1 MSPRAQTLLSWAL
14 FVVTLGGVVAMGLL
28 GGGFDPLAAAFLTM
42 SLVGVLIVWRAGGN
56 AVGWVMVAIGVAAL
70 ISATSGAVADWA
82 ANGGPAGW
90 AVAAALLGDTFFI
103 ATIMLTVV
111 ILPLVFPTG
120 RPVSPRWTW
129 VAWLALAMVLANT
142 VLVVSQP
149 TLEGDIA
156 NQFGNEVLNG
166 VLEPF
171 LEDVVTFGI
180 VGAALAAALSLVIR
194 FRRATGVERK
204 QLAWLTYAVAV
215 VAMILVVEEVAAAL
229 GVSVPDAVET
239 ASFVMTVLAFPIAI
253 GVAVL
258 RYRLYEIDRL
268 IRRTVSYAV
277 VAVLLAVAY
286 VAAVSAIGSVV
297 GRQNPLAVAGAT
309 LAAAA
314 LFSPMRRRVQAWV
327 DRRFDRARYDTEQ
340 VVEGLSARLRDE
352 VDLDGLTTDLTGVV
366 TLTLRPV
373 SAGVVLIGEPGR

>member
-1 MSPRAQTLLSWAL
+1 MSARIQTLLAWTL
-14 FVVTLGGVVAMGLL
+14 FVITLGGVVALGLL
-28 GGGFDPLAAAFLTM
+28 GGRFDPLAAAFLTM

-70 ISATSGAVADWA
+70 MSATSGAVADWA

-103 ATIMLTVV
+103 ATIVLTVV
-111 ILPLVFPTG
+111 ILPLIFPTG

-149 TLEGDIA
+149 VLEGDIA
-156 NQFGNEVLNG
+156 NQFGSEVLNRA
-166 VLEPF
+166 LEPF

-204 QLAWLTYAVAV
+204 QLAWLTYAVAL
-215 VAMILVVEEVAAAL
+215 VATILVVEEVSAAF
-229 GVSVPDAVET
+229 GVSIPDAVET
-239 ASFVMTVLAFPIAI
+239 ASLVMTVLAFPTAI
-253 GVAVL
+253 GIAVL

-277 VAVLLAVAY
+277 VAVLLAAAY
-286 VAAVSAIGSVV
+286 VGAVSAIGSVV

-314 LFSPMRRRVQAWV
+314 LFSPIRRRVQAWV
-327 DRRFDRARYDTEQ
+327 DHRFDRARYDTEQ
-340 VVEGLSARLRDE
+340 VVEGFSARLRDE
-352 VDLDGLTTDLTGVV
+352 VDLDGLTTDVTGVV
-366 TLTLRPV
+366 TMTLRPI

>member
-1 MSPRAQTLLSWAL
+1 MSPRTQTLLAWAL
-14 FVVTLGGVVAMGLL
+14 FVITLGGVVAMGLL

-82 ANGGPAGW
+82 ANGGPTGW

-103 ATIMLTVV
+103 ATIVLTVV
-111 ILPLVFPTG
+111 ILPLIFPTG
-120 RPVSPRWTW
+120 LPVSPRWTG
-129 VAWLALAMVLANT
+129 VAWLAFAMVLANT

-149 TLEGDIA
+149 TLEGEIA
-156 NQFGNEVLNG
+156 NQFGNEVLNRA
-166 VLEPF
+166 LEPF

-180 VGAALAAALSLVIR
+180 VGAALAAALSLVTR
-194 FRRATGVERK
+194 FRRSTGVERK
-204 QLAWLTYAVAV
+204 QLAWLTYAVALM
-215 VAMILVVEEVAAAL
+215 AMILLVEEVAAAL
-229 GVSVPDAVET
+229 GVSVSDAVET
-239 ASFVMTVLAFPIAI
+239 ASLVMTVLAFPIAI

-277 VAVLLAVAY
+277 LAVLLAVAY
-286 VAAVSAIGSVV
+286 VGAVSAIGSVV

-327 DRRFDRARYDTEQ
+327 DHRFDRARYDTEQ
-340 VVEGLSARLRDE
+340 VVEGFSARLRDE
-352 VDLDGLTTDLTGVV
+352 IDLDGLTTDLSTVMWA
-366 TLTLRPV
+366 TLRPATM
-373 SAGVVLIGEPGR
+373 SLVLVREEAR